1 MVERRERDDW
11 IIHTYSA
18 QEAVSDG
25 VLVVVD
31 RELREEMGFRW
42 PVRLSQNVAG
52 MVTPSEED
60 RRMGQSREGRLW
72 DLLFVSKLAIKGAG
86 SEERIV
92 AFDVIFGQR
101 TSRLWACLD
110 STSGPAIHIITP
122 EEY

>member
-18 QEAVSDG
+18 LEAVADG

-31 RELREEMGFRW
+31 RELRDEMGFRW

-92 AFDVIFGQR
+92 PFDVLFGSR

>member
-31 RELREEMGFRW
+31 RELRVEMGFRW
-42 PVRLSQNVAG
+42 PVRLSQNVSG

-60 RRMGQSREGRLW
+60 QRMGQSREGRLW

-92 AFDVIFGQR
+92 AFDVIFGSR